1 MSATVTVHNSLY
13 QNCGRS
19 KYTILLS
26 QQATYANYK
35 DIKIRDKYC
44 EKVRMLFRQLEL
56 YSNNNLSSNES
67 LSNKSSESLHSITD
81 MIAV

>member
-1 MSATVTVHNSLY
+1 MSATVTVNNSLH
-13 QNCGRS
+13 QNCGRL

-44 EKVRMLFRQLEL
+44 EKFRMLFRQLEL

-67 LSNKSSESLHSITD
+67 LGKRAQNRSI
-81 MIAV
+81 A